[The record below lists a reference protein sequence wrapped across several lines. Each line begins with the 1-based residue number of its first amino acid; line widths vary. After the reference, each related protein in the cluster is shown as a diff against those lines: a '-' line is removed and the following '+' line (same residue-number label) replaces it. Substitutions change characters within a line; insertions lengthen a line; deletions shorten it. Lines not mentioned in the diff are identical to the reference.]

1 MDLASVIGLA
11 GSWFFMIISILI
23 SAKFDMG
30 MALKMI
36 DAASVMIVI
45 GGTFG
50 ATLVSTQLPKA
61 ISGFKA
67 IGKIFKLSETEPGSA
82 IAGIIELANLARK
95 EGLLALEEAV
105 QSLEDPFLKKG
116 IMLIVDGT
124 DPELVR
130 SIMETELAY
139 QEQRHAESRGV
150 WDTVGSMAPAWGMI
164 GTLIGL
170 VMMLQNLSDP
180 TTIGPSMAVALL
192 TTFYG
197 SVVANSIAIPAS
209 KKMKQM
215 STDELLVKEILIEGM
230 LSIQAGENPRI
241 IEEKL
246 KAFLSPVMRSGI
258 GDDGGDE

>member
-1 MDLASVIGLA
+1 MDLASVIGLGA
-11 GSWFFMIISILI
+11 SFFFLIISILI
-23 SAKFDMG
+23 NAEFDMG
-30 MALKMI
+30 AAGGMI
-36 DAASVMIVI
+36 DIPSVMIVF
-45 GGTFG
+45 GGTLG
-50 ATLVSTQLPKA
+50 STLLSTQLNKA
-61 ISGFKA
+61 IGGFKA
-67 IGKIFKLSETEPGSA
+67 IGKIFKEPENNPGNAITE
-82 IAGIIELANLARK
+82 IIDLANLARK
-95 EGLLALEEAV
+95 EGILALEEAV
-105 QSLEDPFLKKG
+105 QSLDNQFLKKG

-124 DPELVR
+124 DPDLVR

-139 QEQRHAESRGV
+139 QEQRHGESRGV
-150 WDTVGSMAPAWGMI
+150 WETIGSMSPAWGMI

-197 SVVANSIAIPAS
+197 SVIANAIAIPAA

-215 STDELLVKEILIEGM
+215 SIDELLIKEILIEGM

-246 KAFLSPVMRSGI
+246 KAFLAPVLRDGV
-258 GDDGGDE
+258 GEDGGDE